1 MDEVIR
7 DVMTREVECARP
19 DMTLREVARIMK
31 DQNLGS
37 LPVCEGTSIAG
48 MITDRDITV
57 RGVAEGR
64 DPAATK
70 VSEVMSRE
78 VVTVKEDSRLDEA
91 ERLMHDRQ
99 LRRLPVVNDKGEM
112 TGFLSLAKVARTE
125 GSEQIGRVIKGVSQ
139 PSTPAPMH
147 SFEKKK
153 RRKAQ

>member
-19 DMTLREVARIMK
+19 DMMIRDVARVMK
-31 DQNLGS
+31 DKDLGS
-37 LPVCEGTSIAG
+37 LPVCEGTKVAG

-70 VSEVMSRE
+70 VAEVMSRE

-99 LRRLPVVNDKGEM
+99 LRRLPVVNEKGEL

-125 GSEQIGRVIKGVSQ
+125 GPEQVGRVVKGVSQ
-139 PSTPAPMH
+139 PSKPASMH
-147 SFEKKK
+147 SYEKK

>member
-1 MDEVIR
+1 MDEMIR

-19 DMTLREVARIMK
+19 DMTLVDVARVMK
-31 DQNLGS
+31 DKNLGS
-37 LPVCEGTSIAG
+37 LPVCEGTAVAG

-64 DPAATK
+64 DPSATK
-70 VSEVMSRE
+70 VTEVMSRE
-78 VVTVKEDSRLDEA
+78 VVTVKEDSRLEEA

-99 LRRLPVVNDKGEM
+99 LRRLPVVNDQGEL

-125 GSEQIGRVIKGVSQ
+125 GPEQVGKVVKGVSQ
-139 PSTPAPMH
+139 PSKPASMH
-147 SFEKKK
+147 PYEKKK

>member
-7 DVMTREVECARP
+7 DIMTREVECARP
-19 DMTLREVARIMK
+19 DMTLRELARVMK
-31 DQNLGS
+31 EKNLGS
-37 LPVCEGTSIAG
+37 LPVCEGRKVVG

-57 RGVAEGR
+57 RAVAESK

-70 VSEVMSRE
+70 VADVMSRE
-78 VVTVKEDSRLDEA
+78 VVTIREDAHLDEA

-99 LRRLPVVNDKGEM
+99 LRRLPVVNAEIEL
-112 TGFLSLAKVARTE
+112 TGYLSMARVARTE
-125 GSEQIGRVIKGVSQ
+125 SAEQVGRVVKGVSH

-147 SFEKKK
+147 SYEKKK